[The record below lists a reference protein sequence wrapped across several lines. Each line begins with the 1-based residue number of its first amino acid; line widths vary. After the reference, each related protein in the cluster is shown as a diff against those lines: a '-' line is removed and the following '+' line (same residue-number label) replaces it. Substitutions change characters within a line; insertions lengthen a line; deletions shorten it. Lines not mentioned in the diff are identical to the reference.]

1 MDSPY
6 EYLIKHMQEI
16 SKNQEI
22 LRKIKIEILEK
33 SNVSEVTI
41 YKKLEEIGIKLDE
54 FTPKIANCSLNNQF
68 LSESDNIIIAKRNSE
83 FNENFE
89 KLKALK
95 LLWYINNNG

>member
-1 MDSPY
+1 MDSLY

-22 LRKIKIEILEK
+22 LRKIKIESLEK

-54 FTPKIANCSLNNQF
+54 FTPKIANCTLNNQF

>member
-1 MDSPY
+1 
-6 EYLIKHMQEI
+6 MQEI

-41 YKKLEEIGIKLDE
+41 YKILEEIGIKLDE